1 MKLSTTI
8 LTIATS
14 LTLLSGYSCG
24 QNGPTAPSVQLTW
37 TQSTA
42 SGVTAN
48 CVYRGSASGT
58 YTLPAIYCSAKPI
71 ITYTDT
77 NVARGTTYHYVI
89 TAQVG
94 ATESAYSNDATAAV
108 PLSPSAPV
116 LGAPVETRLRK
127 PMIREQTPILT
138 AKVIY

>member
-1 MKLSTTI
+1 MKLFASS
-8 LTIATS
+8 LVIAAS

-24 QNGPTAPSVQLTW
+24 QNGPTTPSVQLTW
-37 TQSTA
+37 MQSTA

-58 YTLPAIYCSAKPI
+58 YTLPAIYCSTKPI

-77 NVARGTTYHYVI
+77 SVTRGTTYHYAI

-94 ATESAYSNDATAAV
+94 STESAYSNDATAAV
-108 PLSPSAPV
+108 PLAPSAPV
-116 LGAPVETRLRK
+116 LGTPVETRLRK
-127 PMIREQTPILT
+127 PMVGEKAPILT

>member
-58 YTLPAIYCSAKPI
+58 YTLPAIYCSTKPI

-77 NVARGTTYHYVI
+77 SVARGTTYHYAI

-94 ATESAYSNDATAAV
+94 ATESVYSNDATAAV

-127 PMIREQTPILT
+127 PMIGEQTPILT
-138 AKVIY
+138 ARVIY